1 MLHRKP
7 HALLVW
13 RCKEGANMG
22 TTSTR
27 LRFSEEELEGF
38 ISELWLALEKHHLPS
53 PDLRLRSAGAG
64 ATTIELR
71 FPRRG
76 DLRRALQSL
85 TKPDAA
91 SAIL

>member
-1 MLHRKP
+1 M
-7 HALLVW
+7 
-13 RCKEGANMG
+13 E

-27 LRFSEEELEGF
+27 LRCSEEELESF
-38 ISELWLALEKHHLPS
+38 ISELWVALEKNQLPS

-64 ATTIELR
+64 ATTVELR
-71 FPRRG
+71 FPRRA

-85 TKPDAA
+85 TKTGPA